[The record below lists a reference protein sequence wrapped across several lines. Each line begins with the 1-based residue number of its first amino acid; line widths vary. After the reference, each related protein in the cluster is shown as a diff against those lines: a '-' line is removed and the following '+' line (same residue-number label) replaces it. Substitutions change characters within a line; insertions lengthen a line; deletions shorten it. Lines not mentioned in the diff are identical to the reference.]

1 MRQALVFLVQLS
13 LQRIGAM
20 GARKTWPGI
29 AGVRH
34 TLPGASKEPKNTAR
48 ALAKRRVFHDIWL
61 VLILALVFCNSPAR
75 GANGPASSD
84 VYGTVQDP
92 QGVAVASASVSL
104 LPSDHAPTLVTTT
117 DASGYFEFHGILPG
131 PYRLT
136 AQAPDFAVVSV
147 EVSLLAG
154 QANHAD
160 LRFTQIAAQTQQ
172 VTVIASE
179 PAALAPDPSERA
191 LIHDELLEANPGRP
205 GAPISIPGLPI
216 ETASGGIK
224 APQYFAPGVA
234 GDHGEPIA
242 QYLQIGDFLLPN
254 NLPANAHGNGYADPN
269 SLIAGGIGAVQ
280 VDGGA
285 FNVREGNH
293 AVNLTATYV
302 PRDRLE
308 TFASLTSDYR
318 DLDLVA
324 GWSPSNP
331 ATHGWLALEVAY
343 GNGYLD
349 RLEHRRQSK
358 VNAYRSFTRSRHR
371 ATLFGIGYY
380 GFSDI
385 PGLIPTDVP
394 VPGDTVDPRQS
405 DRTHTSI
412 LVATDIWQFTDK
424 QQLEFSAFFRTY
436 NLQLRSNFGDGLIQ
450 QTEFRTVAGGNAT
463 YLLQFRKK
471 LSFLAG
477 FDLRRDTPRD
487 LDLKHADANGVLQPV
502 TSNDLTLGFATP
514 YASLDGGLTRFFHY
528 DVGVRQEEVFF
539 NNVDRLNPTNSFD
552 AQQGLTLP
560 KATFSFLPT
569 PFIPLPQVSFSVGEA
584 FHTND
589 PRIGSSG
596 TSQGTILALA
606 HASQLVLQ
614 KNIYQMDVH
623 ITVARITNAAELAK
637 IDPDTG
643 LQQNVGPSI
652 NKSLTVSARRY
663 FSIGYLQASFARADA
678 HERIGGRPIPEA
690 PRLIWD
696 AVGGINRLPFHLR
709 ARGEFEYVG
718 HKFLGHD
725 DAGNILTAT
734 PVREF
739 RGAVD
744 RSFAEGR
751 FDVGVNFLIARGYTG
766 QTVESLAL
774 SSEARAPFAR
784 IVGVPLKSYASV
796 SFAYHFGR
804 PRGPANW

>member
-1 MRQALVFLVQLS
+1 MPRELTKL
-13 LQRIGAM
+13 
-20 GARKTWPGI
+20 
-29 AGVRH
+29 
-34 TLPGASKEPKNTAR
+34 
-48 ALAKRRVFHDIWL
+48 RVFHHIWL
-61 VLILALVFCNSPAR
+61 VLILALVFCNSHAR
-75 GANGPASSD
+75 AAGPCANAPASAD
-84 VYGTVQDP
+84 LHGTVQDP
-92 QGVAVASASVSL
+92 QGVAVAGASVAL
-104 LPSDHAPTLVTTT
+104 VPSDRAPTLVTTT
-117 DASGYFEFHGILPG
+117 DASGYFEFHDVIPG

-136 AQAPDFAVVSV
+136 AQAPGFAVVSV
-147 EVSLLAG
+147 DVSLLAG
-154 QANHAD
+154 QANRAD
-160 LRFTQIAAQTQQ
+160 LRFTQLATQTQQ
-172 VTVIASE
+172 VTVIASK
-179 PAALAPDPSERA
+179 PAALTPDPSERT

-205 GAPISIPGLPI
+205 GAPISIPGLPT

-242 QYLQIGDFLLPN
+242 QYFQIGDFLFPN

-269 SLIAGGIGAVQ
+269 SLIGAGIGAVQ

-293 AVNLTATYV
+293 AVNLAAAYV
-302 PRDRLE
+302 PRDRME
-308 TFASLTSDYR
+308 PFVSLTGDYG

-331 ATHGWLALEVAY
+331 ATHGWLAFEAAY

-349 RLEHRRQSK
+349 RLEHRKQFK
-358 VNAYRSFTRSRHR
+358 ANAYRSFTRGRHR
-371 ATLFGIGYY
+371 VALFGIGYY
-380 GFSDI
+380 GFSGI
-385 PGLIPTDVP
+385 PGLIPVDVP
-394 VPGDTVDPRQS
+394 VPGDSVDPRQN

-412 LVATDIWQFTDK
+412 FVATDTWQFTDK
-424 QQLEFSAFFRTY
+424 QQLEFSGFFRTY
-436 NLQLRSNFGDGLIQ
+436 NLQLRSNFGDGPIQ
-450 QTEFRTVAGGNAT
+450 QSEFRTVAGGNAT
-463 YLLQFRKK
+463 YLRKFGKK
-471 LSFLAG
+471 LSLLAG
-477 FDLRRDTPRD
+477 FDLRRDAPRD
-487 LDLKHADANGVLQPV
+487 LNLKRADANGVFQPI

-514 YASLDGGLTRFFHY
+514 YVSLDGALTRFFHY

-539 NNVDRLNPTNSFD
+539 HNVDKLFPANSFD

-560 KATFSFLPT
+560 KATLAFLP
-569 PFIPLPQVSFSVGEA
+569 PPAAPLPLVSFSIGEA

-596 TSQGTILALA
+596 TSRGTILAPA
-606 HASQLVLQ
+606 HALQLVLQ
-614 KNIYQMDVH
+614 KNIYQTDVR
-623 ITVARITNAAELAK
+623 ITLARVTNAAELAK

-643 LQQNVGPSI
+643 LQQDVGPSI
-652 NKSLTVSARRY
+652 NKSVTVSARRY

-678 HERIGGRPIPEA
+678 HERFGGQPIPEA

-696 AVGGINRLPFHLR
+696 AVGGINRLPFRLH

-718 HKFLGHD
+718 RKFLGND

-734 PVREF
+734 PVCEF

-751 FDVGVNFLIARGYTG
+751 FDAGVNFLIADGYTG

-774 SSEARAPFAR
+774 PSETSAPFSR
-784 IVGVPLKSYASV
+784 VVGVPLKSYVSV
-796 SFAYHFGR
+796 SVAYHF
-804 PRGPANW
+804 

>member
-1 MRQALVFLVQLS
+1 M
-13 LQRIGAM
+13 
-20 GARKTWPGI
+20 PGEL
-29 AGVRH
+29 
-34 TLPGASKEPKNTAR
+34 TKL
-48 ALAKRRVFHDIWL
+48 RVFHHIWL
-61 VLILALVFCNSPAR
+61 VLILALVFCNSHAR
-75 GANGPASSD
+75 AAGPCAHAPASAD
-84 VYGTVQDP
+84 LYGTVQDP
-92 QGVAVASASVSL
+92 QGVAVASASVAL
-104 LPSDHAPTLVTTT
+104 VPSDRAHPLVTTT
-117 DASGYFEFHGILPG
+117 DASGYFEFRDVIPG

-136 AQAPDFAVVSV
+136 AQAPGFAVVSV

-154 QANHAD
+154 QANRAD
-160 LRFTQIAAQTQQ
+160 LRFTQLATQTQQ
-172 VTVIASE
+172 VTVIASK
-179 PAALAPDPSERA
+179 PAALTPDPSERT

-242 QYLQIGDFLLPN
+242 QYFQIGDFLFPN

-293 AVNLTATYV
+293 AVNLAAAYV
-302 PRDRLE
+302 PRDGLE
-308 TFASLTSDYR
+308 PFVSLTGDYR

-324 GWSPSNP
+324 GWSPANP
-331 ATHGWLALEVAY
+331 ATHGWLAFEAAY
-343 GNGYLD
+343 GNGYLE
-349 RLEHRRQSK
+349 RLEHRKQFK
-358 VNAYRSFTRSRHR
+358 VNAHRSFTRGHHR
-371 ATLFGIGYY
+371 TTLFGIGHY
-380 GFSDI
+380 GFSGI
-385 PGLIPTDVP
+385 PGLIPIDVP

-405 DRTHTSI
+405 DRTHSSI
-412 LVATDIWQFTDK
+412 FIATDTWQFTDK
-424 QQLEFSAFFRTY
+424 QQLEFSGFFRTY

-450 QTEFRTVAGGNAT
+450 QSEFRTVAGGNVT
-463 YLLQFRKK
+463 YLREFRKI
-471 LSFLAG
+471 LSLLGG
-477 FDLRRDTPRD
+477 FDLRRDAPRD
-487 LDLKHADANGVLQPV
+487 LDLKRADANGVFQPV

-514 YASLDGGLTRFFHY
+514 YASLDGALTRFFHY

-539 NNVDRLNPTNSFD
+539 HNVDKLNPANSFD
-552 AQQGLTLP
+552 VQQGLTLP
-560 KATFSFLPT
+560 KATVAILPPAAT
-569 PFIPLPQVSFSVGEA
+569 PLPLVSFSIGEA

-596 TSQGTILALA
+596 TSRGTVLALA

-614 KNIYQMDVH
+614 KNIYQTDVR
-623 ITVARITNAAELAK
+623 ITLARVTNAAELAK

-652 NKSLTVSARRY
+652 NKSVTVSARRY

-678 HERIGGRPIPEA
+678 HERLGGQPIPEA

-696 AVGGINRLPFHLR
+696 AVGGINRLPFRLH

-718 HKFLGHD
+718 RKFLGNN
-725 DAGNILTAT
+725 DAGNVLTAV

-751 FDVGVNFLIARGYTG
+751 FDAGVNFLIAEGYTG

-774 SSEARAPFAR
+774 PGQTGAPFSR
-784 IVGVPLKSYASV
+784 IVGVPLKSYVSV
-796 SFAYHFGR
+796 SFAYHFGHFHN
-804 PRGPANW
+804 PVN